1 MRLRFSFFIFILF
14 GISQINLNALD
25 AIDHNKQ
32 YIYVMDKGQVNR
44 YANGVYDEKGKY
56 AIHSDTNFINRFY
69 NDFAKPFCKDKML
82 IKKKLGA
89 AFYTN
94 LTCFNDK
101 VFIAAQYASFTPEI
115 SSFEY
120 VIVEYNADMKFQNCY
135 VLKSTGDSR
144 IGRINLY
151 PRFKMQYSN
160 KNEVLLSVINTTTTK
175 YNDSAYTLANFI
187 MDAKRCELRFKNLVA
202 TPTTAP
208 AITGV
213 CLFNTPK
220 PALCFPLPIPLNY
233 SQHPITFS
241 FPYLIFRNWNKHR
254 MFDPFHH
261 FQYAYD
267 SLRRV
272 SLNIGL
278 VSTGTFY
285 NYLRTHELLLA
296 YQFENDTLKMILRNY
311 GSKDQQLVVV
321 KMVKD
326 TYTATYLKTPNN
338 DFDDAY
344 YHFIDNKIV
353 EVRKYTEGFELKV
366 VE

>member
-1 MRLRFSFFIFILF
+1 MNRFLLLFISLF
-14 GISQINLNALD
+14 LIQNNLWALD
-25 AIDHNKQ
+25 AIDHNQQ

-44 YANGVYDEKGKY
+44 YTLGVYEAKGQY
-56 AIHSDTNFINRFY
+56 TIGTDSNFINRFY
-69 NDFAKPFCKDKML
+69 NDFAKPFCKDKGT
-82 IKKKLGA
+82 IQKKLGS

-94 LTCFNDK
+94 LTCFNNK
-101 VFIAAQYASFTPEI
+101 VFIAAQYASFTPDI
-115 SSFEY
+115 STFEF
-120 VIVEYNADMKFQNCY
+120 VISEYNAEMQFQNCY
-135 VLKSTGDSR
+135 VLKSGSVSR
-144 IGRINLY
+144 IGGLNLY

-160 KNEVLLSVINTTTTK
+160 HNEVLLSVINPTATK
-175 YNDSAYTLANFI
+175 YNDSAYTLANFT
-187 MDAKRCELRFKNLVA
+187 MDVKRCELRFKNLVA

-213 CLFNTPK
+213 CMFNSPK
-220 PALCFPLPIPLNY
+220 PALCFPVPIPLNY

-254 MFDPFHH
+254 LFDPFHH

-267 SLRRV
+267 SLRRM

-326 TYTATYLKTPNN
+326 TYTATNLKTPNN

-344 YHFIDNKIV
+344 YHFINNKIV
-353 EVRKYTEGFELKV
+353 EVRKYSEGFDLKE

>member
-1 MRLRFSFFIFILF
+1 MNRVKFLIAFIFIVQQKVF
-14 GISQINLNALD
+14 GLD

-32 YIYVMDKGQVNR
+32 YIYVMDKGQVYR
-44 YANGVYDEKGKY
+44 YAQGIHDEKGKFD
-56 AIHSDTNFINRFY
+56 ISKDTIFTNHYFNNY
-69 NDFAKPFCKDKML
+69 AKPFCKDKQIIRTKMA
-82 IKKKLGA
+82 A

-101 VFIAAQYASFTPEI
+101 VFIAAQYASFTPEV
-115 SSFEY
+115 SAFEY
-120 VIVEYNADMKFQNCY
+120 VILEYSSDMKFQNCY
-135 VLKSTGDSR
+135 VLKYSSDSKFGGT
-144 IGRINLY
+144 ILY

-160 KNEVLLSVINTTTTK
+160 QNEVLLSVVNPTPTK
-175 YNDSAYTLANFI
+175 WKDSAYTLANYT
-187 MDAKRCELRFKNLVA
+187 MDAKRCVLSFKNLVA

-208 AITGV
+208 SITGV
-213 CLFNTPK
+213 CYFNNPR
-220 PALCFPLPIPLNY
+220 PMLCFPVNIPLNF
-233 SQHPITFS
+233 SQHPVIFS

-267 SLRRV
+267 SLRRL

-285 NYLRTHELLLA
+285 NFLRTHELLLA
-296 YQFENDTLKMILRNY
+296 YQYENDTLKMVLRNY
-311 GSKDQQLVVV
+311 GSKDQQLVLVT
-321 KMVKD
+321 MVKD
-326 TYTATYLKTPNN
+326 TYTSRYITTANN

-344 YHFIDNKIV
+344 YHFVGNKIV
-353 EVRKYTEGFELKV
+353 EVRKYSEGFDVKV